1 MKMQVSKTLKAGVG
15 AGLSVAAGL
24 SQAAGGVDT
33 APIVSSLTEA
43 GTAVGVIGAAVLGVV
58 VIVKTFKYIRQAF

>member
-1 MKMQVSKTLKAGVG
+1 MNRFPIKSA
-15 AGLSVAAGL
+15 VAAGL
-24 SQAAGGVDT
+24 TVAAGASQAAVDT
-33 APIVSSLTEA
+33 AGITASLTEA